1 MRFHDWDLR
10 LMDYVDDCRNKPFD
24 WNGFECLSFA
34 NGAAKVMTGKGFAD
48 DWVSE
53 YKCACTAAKTYK
65 AKLKAANRQSII
77 EGIDDRLKRSTGNL
91 PARGDI
97 VARKDK
103 SMKVIG
109 VSLGV
114 AVSDLVAFVS
124 VDGIIFDQS
133 REGDI
138 FWVIQ

>member
-1 MRFHDWDLR
+1 
-10 LMDYVDDCRNKPFD
+10 MDYVDDCRDKPFD

-77 EGIDDRLKRSTGNL
+77 EGIDDRLKRSTGKL
-91 PARGDI
+91 PMRGDI

-114 AVSDLVAFVS
+114 SISDLVAFVS
-124 VDGIIFDQS
+124 RNGIVFDQS
-133 REGDI
+133 RKGDI
-138 FWVIQ
+138 FWVVQ

>member
-1 MRFHDWDLR
+1 
-10 LMDYVDDCRNKPFD
+10 MDYVDGCRDKPFD
-24 WNGFECLSFA
+24 WDGFECLSFA

-48 DWVSE
+48 DWIDE
-53 YKCACTAAKTYK
+53 YQCACTAVKRYK
-65 AKLKAANRQSII
+65 AKLKAANKQSII
-77 EGIDDRLKRSTGNL
+77 EGIDDRLKRSSGKL

-124 VDGIIFDQS
+124 LDGIVFDQS